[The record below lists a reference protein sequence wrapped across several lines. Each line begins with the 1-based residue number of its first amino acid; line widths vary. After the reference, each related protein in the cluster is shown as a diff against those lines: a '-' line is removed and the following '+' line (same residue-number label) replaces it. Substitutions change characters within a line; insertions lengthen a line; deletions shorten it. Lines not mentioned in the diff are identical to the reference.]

1 MKVFIIGASGLVGSH
16 CLNVFKSNKVEV
28 IGTHFTYV
36 VNDTIYFNPLD
47 DKCIDYMQEFK
58 PDVIIHCG
66 ALTNVDYCEEN
77 INESYRLTVESTKK
91 IVDYC
96 SFNDCKLVYF
106 STDYVFDGF
115 DGPYKEIALVQPI
128 NVYGMHKLRAET
140 LVTQLKNYIIARIT
154 NVYGEEERNKNFISR
169 LIIVL
174 NSNEKK
180 EIKLPIDQ
188 FATPVYAGDVA
199 KMIYLLVQNNKN
211 GIYNLSS
218 NDYYNRFSLA
228 NKIKSYYP
236 EKNNLKLIPVIT
248 SELNQKA
255 RRPLEGGLLNIK
267 FSSEFPEFIFTT
279 IDSYLSKNLR
289 S

>member
-16 CLNVFKSNKVEV
+16 CLNVFKSNNVEV
-28 IGTHFTYV
+28 IGTHYSYV
-36 VNDTIYFNPLD
+36 VNNTIYFNPLD
-47 DKCIDYMQEFK
+47 DKCINYLNEFK
-58 PDVIIHCG
+58 PDVIVHCG

-77 INESYRLTVESTKK
+77 INESYSLTVESTKK

-96 SFNDCKLVYF
+96 SLSNSKLVYF

-115 DGPYKEIALVQPI
+115 DGPYKEIASVKPVNI
-128 NVYGMHKLRAET
+128 YGMHKLHAET

-154 NVYGEEERNKNFISR
+154 NVYGEEERDKNFISR
-169 LIIVL
+169 LIFIL
-174 NSNEKK
+174 ESNEKK

-188 FATPVYAGDVA
+188 YATPVYAGDVA
-199 KMIYLLVQNNKN
+199 KMIYILVQNNKN

-218 NDYYNRFSLA
+218 TDYYNRFSLA
-228 NKIKSYYP
+228 CKVKSFYP
-236 EKNNLKLIPVIT
+236 ENNNLKLIPVIS

-255 RRPLEGGLLNIK
+255 KRPLKGGLLNIK
-267 FSSEFPEFIFTT
+267 FSSEFPEFTFTT
-279 IDSYLSKNLR
+279 IDSYLSNKTR